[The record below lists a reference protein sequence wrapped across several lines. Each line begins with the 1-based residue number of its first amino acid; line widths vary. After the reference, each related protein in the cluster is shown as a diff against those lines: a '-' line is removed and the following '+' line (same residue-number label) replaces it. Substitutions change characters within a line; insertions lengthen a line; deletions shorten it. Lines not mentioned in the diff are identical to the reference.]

1 MKSAT
6 YFRTVLAATV
16 SLATLSTGQAFAA
29 EANENQGLDE
39 IVVTARKRVE
49 NLQDV
54 SASISALSSLELS
67 RRFDSDVR
75 DFATH
80 HPM

>member
-6 YFRTVLAATV
+6 YFRAVFAATASMATLGASQALAA
-16 SLATLSTGQAFAA
+16 
-29 EANENQGLDE
+29 EPNDNQGLDE

-54 SASISALSSLELS
+54 SSSVSALSS
-67 RRFDSDVR
+67 
-75 DFATH
+75 A
-80 HPM
+80 